1 MYSALKGCRGVP
13 EYHGLYIADAWSD
26 QGESISMLG
35 SIQKKVVVM
44 VLEDVGEPKEGL
56 LLRRREDQRCVSP
69 PSCTSIFSWPVSTFS
84 ERKESTAP
92 AADPVFTFMIH

>member
-1 MYSALKGCRGVP
+1 MIKIVYSPQDPDRARRALQEDTVYSALKGWRRVP

-44 VLEDVGEPKEGL
+44 VLEDVGEPKE
-56 LLRRREDQRCVSP
+56 
-69 PSCTSIFSWPVSTFS
+69 
-84 ERKESTAP
+84 
-92 AADPVFTFMIH
+92 

>member
-44 VLEDVGEPKEGL
+44 VLEDVGEPKE
-56 LLRRREDQRCVSP
+56 
-69 PSCTSIFSWPVSTFS
+69 
-84 ERKESTAP
+84 
-92 AADPVFTFMIH
+92 